1 MVRIIFM
8 GLLVTIVDIAFLC
21 VFAWYLVEG
30 KTQRALI
37 TALAGAA
44 LHAMLAPT
52 REEFEELQAFIAH
65 LKK

>member
-1 MVRIIFM
+1 MARIIFM
-8 GLLVTIVDIAFLC
+8 GLLVAIVDLVCLC
-21 VFAWYLVEG
+21 VFAGYLVQG

-52 REEFEELQAFIAH
+52 REEFEELHAFVAQ
-65 LKK
+65 LEK